1 MTCWKALPKCSS
13 EPFLY
18 LYMLALGANLS
29 VLPQLTVSKLCHKK
43 YNNTVCSNL
52 GSKQFKLEENVVFKE
67 AATWNTVIFLSVYI
81 PAMFGILPT
90 GALSDLVCKR
100 RILLLPPVATI
111 LQCILF
117 ICCARYQSMHVG
129 LLAFGASMTSSFGDI
144 QGTVM
149 MAYTYMA
156 GVTKGDNHRTLR
168 MAILE
173 GSLFLGQGLG
183 SYAAGILLK
192 TSGFEAAFLF
202 SLSASLANI
211 LFIVLL
217 LPEIPKSEGGE
228 VNDSENFQPISAICR
243 KCLGLIKQANVNVI
257 VFAKKYFPS
266 PRGRVIVLLLAAAF
280 LVNSAVLGES
290 VIITLFVK
298 HSPLRLSPQQ
308 IGLYYFILHTTRGI
322 GICILAVIA
331 AKLFKPSDCVVITI
345 GLCSLIATHTSLAF
359 ATTKEM
365 LYGFTMFSI
374 AFPYAMSGIRAYL
387 TKMVTYEEHGT
398 ALSFVALVSLIGV
411 NIMTFAANALFKATA
426 QIFPGFSILLLSS
439 ASFIA
444 LFIIASLFFITRK
457 SEEKNNLIE
466 EKEELEGNE
475 LHPLLEQRN
484 ESE

>member
-1 MTCWKALPKCSS
+1 MTCWKALPKCAS
-13 EPFLY
+13 EPFLF

-29 VLPQLTVSKLCHKK
+29 LIPQLTVSKLCYEK
-43 YNNTVCSNL
+43 YNDTVCSNL
-52 GSKQFKLEENVVFKE
+52 GSKKFRFEENVVFKG

-100 RILLLPPVATI
+100 KILLLPPLATVF
-111 LQCILF
+111 QCILF
-117 ICCARYQSMHVG
+117 ICCARYQSIHVG
-129 LLAFGASMTSSFGDI
+129 FLAFGASMTSSFGDI
-144 QGTVM
+144 QGAVM

-156 GVTKGDNHRTLR
+156 SVTNCDNHRTLR

-183 SYAAGILLK
+183 SYIAGILLK
-192 TSGFEAAFLF
+192 TFGFVAAFSF
-202 SLSASLANI
+202 SLSASLANF

-217 LPEIPKSEGGE
+217 LPEIPKSEAEE
-228 VNDSENFQPISAICR
+228 VKDSENSLSISGICTT
-243 KCLGLIKQANVNVI
+243 CLRTMKQASVNVI
-257 VFAKKYFPS
+257 VFARRYFPS
-266 PRGRVIVLLLAAAF
+266 PKGRGIILLLAAAF
-280 LVNSAVLGES
+280 FINSAVLGES

-308 IGLYYFILHTTRGI
+308 IGLYYLILHTTRGI

-359 ATTKEM
+359 ATTKQM

-387 TKMVTYEEHGT
+387 TKMVSNEEHGT
-398 ALSFVALVSLIGV
+398 ALSFVALISLIGV

-426 QIFPGFSILLLSS
+426 HIFPGCSILLLSL
-439 ASFIA
+439 ASFVALVIIA
-444 LFIIASLFFITRK
+444 LLFCITRK

-466 EKEELEGNE
+466 EKEGIESNE
-475 LHPLLEQRN
+475 LYPLLEKKDEN
-484 ESE
+484 D